1 VDTTAELRGRAV
13 SAEAPYKFIAEE
25 VARLVEQK
33 NAAYG
38 SAFAKSGE
46 ILKHLYPDG
55 VKPGQYTDM
64 LAVIR
69 ILDKLFRIASQK
81 EAFEESPY
89 RDIIGYGI
97 LGVAKDEYGDGQSV

>member
-1 VDTTAELRGRAV
+1 MKADH
-13 SAEAPYKFIAEE
+13 PYRFIAEE

-55 VKPGQYTDM
+55 VRPEQYTDM
-64 LAVIR
+64 LAIIR

-81 EAFEESPY
+81 GAFEESPY

-97 LGVAKDEYGDGQSV
+97 LGVAKDEYGDGQQN

>member
-1 VDTTAELRGRAV
+1 MEVLAGLRGPAV
-13 SAEAPYKFIAEE
+13 KESPYRFIAEE

-38 SAFAKSGE
+38 SAFERSGE

-55 VKPGQYTDM
+55 VRPEQYTDM

-69 ILDKLFRIASQK
+69 IVDKLFRIAAQK
-81 EAFEESPY
+81 GAFEESPY

-97 LGVAKDEYGDGQSV
+97 LGVAKDEYGDKQQ